1 MSVEELEKRVNEKAK
16 EFGLKVGERN
26 NSNAVVRSNIQEP
39 SLKEGGAYFGYIRP
53 EEAPSGIYY
62 DVSFVV
68 FPQKSGPCVIA
79 IAVGSR
85 SHGLD
90 DFIES

>member
-53 EEAPSGIYY
+53 EEAPSGIYIMTY
-62 DVSFVV
+62 PLWSFL
-68 FPQKSGPCVIA
+68 KR
-79 IAVGSR
+79 VG
-85 SHGLD
+85 LV
-90 DFIES
+90 